1 MPLYYFDASALVKYY
16 VLEPGS
22 TWIRSLVDVSSSPA
36 SSSGNVIAIAEI
48 GQVEAAAAFAT
59 LRRTGRLSLKAQ
71 RAVYGA
77 LFAATAVSR
86 YQVMPLTSAD
96 LVRAA
101 NLTQTYPLK
110 AYDAVEL
117 AMALRLRD
125 IVDEQL
131 VSVIFVSG
139 DRTQLAAAQSEGLA
153 TDNPFDH
160 ALPHETP
167 AFKS

>member
-1 MPLYYFDASALVKYY
+1 MSLYYFDASALVKYY

-22 TWIRSLVDVSSSPA
+22 TRIRSLVDESSSPA

-77 LFAATAVSR
+77 LFAAAVSR

-125 IVDEQL
+125 MVDQRL